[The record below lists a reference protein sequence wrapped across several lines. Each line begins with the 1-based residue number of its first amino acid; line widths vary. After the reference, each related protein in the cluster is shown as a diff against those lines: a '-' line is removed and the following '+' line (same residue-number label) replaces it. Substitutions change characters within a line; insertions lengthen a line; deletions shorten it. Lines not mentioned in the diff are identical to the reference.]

1 MLDFI
6 FIMIAFGLG
15 IADGG
20 ESGTSAQAPAP
31 APAESAGL
39 LAGTDETMA
48 AAAPAAPSA
57 GAYVAEAQ
65 TPTGKFTTATEIRPI
80 MGATKSSWVAVREYD
95 GRDLVYVTQILAW
108 RCGLVG
114 LRLAINGGPMQD
126 WPLAP
131 CQIDTAT
138 PNAIPQDAKIYESHP
153 LKSVQSV
160 DIEIVYDDLT
170 RDGAHFERGQV
181 LMP

>member
-1 MLDFI
+1 
-6 FIMIAFGLG
+6 
-15 IADGG
+15 
-20 ESGTSAQAPAP
+20 
-31 APAESAGL
+31 
-39 LAGTDETMA
+39 
-48 AAAPAAPSA
+48 
-57 GAYVAEAQ
+57 
-65 TPTGKFTTATEIRPI
+65 

-170 RDGAHFERGQV
+170 RDSAHFERGQV